1 MRASS
6 GKLLDRPYQGL
17 PDFPDSQVREG
28 SGRGIRAR
36 AVTSQERCV
45 ERGSAKDDA

>member
-1 MRASS
+1 MRASF
-6 GKLLDRPYQGL
+6 GKSLDRPYQGF
-17 PDFPDSQVREG
+17 PGFPDSQVRVR